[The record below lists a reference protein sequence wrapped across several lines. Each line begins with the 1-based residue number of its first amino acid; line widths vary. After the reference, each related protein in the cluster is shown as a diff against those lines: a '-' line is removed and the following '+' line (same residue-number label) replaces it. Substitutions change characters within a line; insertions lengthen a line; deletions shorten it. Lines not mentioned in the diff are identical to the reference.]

1 MHDKTGQTIESDDR
15 GRQIAST
22 ASLEPLGTV
31 PLTAAHNVQ
40 TFVSR
45 SGRIQHFI
53 RSEALDYVAKRYASV
68 SVWPDAGDDPTKIMG
83 FYSLAPFSVERD
95 ELNNRYSRRSKT
107 IPGIPVPMGL
117 IGYLGRSPDSPRG
130 FGAVLIIDAARRAAR
145 SLDFPVWGLCL
156 HPEDANDKLI
166 GRYKEIGF
174 IAGMGWTRDQTK
186 RLLMYA
192 PLEALLP
199 TAADM
204 AIAGP

>member
-15 GRQIAST
+15 SRQIAST
-22 ASLEPLGTV
+22 AGLEPLGTV

-40 TFVSR
+40 AFISR

-68 SVWPDAGDDPTKIMG
+68 SVWPDADDPTKIMG
-83 FYSLAPFSVERD
+83 FYSLAPFSVERA
-95 ELNNRYSRRSKT
+95 ELNNRYSRPSKT

-130 FGAVLIIDAARRAAR
+130 FGAVLINDAAKRAAR

-156 HPEDANDKLI
+156 HPEDANERLI
-166 GRYKEIGF
+166 ERYTEIGF
-174 IAGMGWTRDQTK
+174 FSGMGWTRDQAK

-199 TAADM
+199 TATDM
-204 AIAGP
+204 AAAGP